1 LNNFTYQY
9 DDFKDEYEDEGMA
22 YESEE
27 DSPILTQ
34 TREGFP
40 SPNRRGRFS
49 YPNHSKKGGCP
60 SLSENRIKIEIPSFS
75 ENLDIESFL
84 D

>member
-1 LNNFTYQY
+1 M
-9 DDFKDEYEDEGMA
+9 KGWPMKG
-22 YESEE
+22 EE
-27 DSPILTQ
+27 DFPILTQ

-40 SPNRRGRFS
+40 NPNRRRRFS

-75 ENLDIESFL
+75 ENLNIESFL